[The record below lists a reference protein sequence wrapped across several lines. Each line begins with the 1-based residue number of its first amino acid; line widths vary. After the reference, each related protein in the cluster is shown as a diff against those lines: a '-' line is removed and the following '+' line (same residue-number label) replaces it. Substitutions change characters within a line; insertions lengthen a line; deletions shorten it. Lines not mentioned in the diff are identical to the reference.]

1 MECYLSKKLFLG
13 GESFHFWRDLHFL
26 LDHLVALNFVAGS
39 LLWVRP
45 IDEGITRNGTAR
57 GPCPRALSYSGE
69 ELG

>member
-1 MECYLSKKLFLG
+1 MLSRQKIVSGWRVLPFL
-13 GESFHFWRDLHFL
+13 ERSSLS

-39 LLWVRP
+39 LLWVKP

-69 ELG
+69 EVG

>member
-1 MECYLSKKLFLG
+1 MLSQQKIVSAWRVLPFLEG
-13 GESFHFWRDLHFL
+13 SSLS
-26 LDHLVALNFVAGS
+26 LDHPVALNFVAGS

-57 GPCPRALSYSGE
+57 GPCPKALPYSGE